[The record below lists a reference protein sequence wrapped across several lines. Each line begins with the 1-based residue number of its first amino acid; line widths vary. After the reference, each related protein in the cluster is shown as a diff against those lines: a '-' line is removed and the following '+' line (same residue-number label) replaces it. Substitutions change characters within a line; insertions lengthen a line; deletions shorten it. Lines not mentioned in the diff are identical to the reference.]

1 MKPHKASI
9 ENKHRS
15 RGHHQNYQNYE
26 QPCQTYQNS
35 DFQSNF
41 LVLVKSFQN
50 KFSMK
55 NIGPT
60 CIDMLMFKIVLYFLK
75 TYPIV
80 VGSVNNFGIHD
91 IVLDTY
97 VVSCPTRTKNIERYL
112 SWVLNEVLGYM
123 LMMFNA
129 PTTNEIQSQFLVWQL
144 CSSVAFIFS

>member
-1 MKPHKASI
+1 
-9 ENKHRS
+9 
-15 RGHHQNYQNYE
+15 
-26 QPCQTYQNS
+26 
-35 DFQSNF
+35 
-41 LVLVKSFQN
+41 
-50 KFSMK
+50 
-55 NIGPT
+55 
-60 CIDMLMFKIVLYFLK
+60 MFKIVLYFLK